1 MRRQCPEVLAARCWI
16 RVISQCWR
24 AFNNIGQNSP
34 RRADRSFRIT
44 ASDRAISAS
53 ARRRGTNLGIAGSL
67 SAATFPRI
75 IWISCMRRPSVIHDR
90 SPFY

>member
-1 MRRQCPEVLAARCWI
+1 MRRPYPEVLPSGAGSGDFAALACL
-16 RVISQCWR
+16 QQHR
-24 AFNNIGQNSP
+24 AKLTAMCRQSC
-34 RRADRSFRIT
+34 RIT

-53 ARRRGTNLGIAGSL
+53 ARRRGTKLGIVGSL

-90 SPFY
+90 SPF